1 MTRFNLHFPRTLA
14 LSLMVLIASAVLP
27 AAGVDGTWNF
37 VFITEVGDRPF
48 AITLKSD
55 GESVSGPFMNQEMK
69 GTYRD
74 GKLMLKLADF
84 YSPDAGMKADLALE
98 GVVTDG
104 KIEGTWQFSEYSGP
118 MKGSL
123 STATA
128 AAAAD
133 VNGLWNFVLI
143 TEIGDKPAQVN
154 VKADGDTISGT
165 AGEQA
170 VTGSFKDGVLSL
182 VLKEFYSPDAG
193 FKADLKLQGKV
204 TGKEIAGT
212 WSFGEYSGPLKGAK
226 GE

>member
-14 LSLMVLIASAVLP
+14 ISLLLLIASAILP

-37 VFITEVGDRPF
+37 VFVTEVGDRPF

-55 GESVSGPFMNQEMK
+55 GETVSGPFMNQEMK

-74 GKLMLKLADF
+74 GKLTLKLADF
-84 YSPDAGMKADLALE
+84 YSPDAGMKADLAIE
-98 GVVTDG
+98 GVVTEG
-104 KIEGTWQFSEYSGP
+104 KIEGIWKFSEYSGP
-118 MKGSL
+118 MKGAL
-123 STATA
+123 SG
-128 AAAAD
+128 AAD
-133 VNGLWNFVLI
+133 SAVDVSGLWNFVLI
-143 TEIGDKPAQVN
+143 TEVGDKPAQVN
-154 VKADGDTISGT
+154 VKADGETVSGT
-165 AGEQA
+165 AGPQA

-204 TGKEIAGT
+204 SGKEIAGT